1 MEEQNPIKD
10 MLYTAI
16 TKIDEKNIRKTILN
30 GNSSQVINKILALT
44 EKIELDGDAKTNLAN
59 LLTSLLHY
67 LLSLAMLPSQRK
79 IIKNGI
85 DIDIILP
92 DLKTLETSPKDAIL
106 ICIPITQIQRRI
118 KDMEK
123 LQPIKENIWYI
134 TEENIDKKTY
144 SVKNKTIQY
153 ILDDLTE
160 FLSNKDSMRFR
171 FFKI

>member
-1 MEEQNPIKD
+1 
-10 MLYTAI
+10 
-16 TKIDEKNIRKTILN
+16 
-30 GNSSQVINKILALT
+30 
-44 EKIELDGDAKTNLAN
+44 
-59 LLTSLLHY
+59 
-67 LLSLAMLPSQRK
+67 MLPSQRK